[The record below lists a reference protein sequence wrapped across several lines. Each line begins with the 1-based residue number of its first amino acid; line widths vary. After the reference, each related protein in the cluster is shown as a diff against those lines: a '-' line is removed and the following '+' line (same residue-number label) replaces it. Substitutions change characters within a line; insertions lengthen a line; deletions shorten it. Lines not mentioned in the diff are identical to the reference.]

1 MEPNPYTFC
10 KENPRLA
17 VTNCEKSPYVMLAA
31 GAIFLM
37 SMRSYNRRFFR
48 KDGNIL
54 NLMGFTAMSA
64 PAAYV
69 YGDSMFG
76 SAGTDA
82 GIMNN
87 NLENTH

>member
-10 KENPRLA
+10 KENPRMA
-17 VTNCEKSPYVMLAA
+17 ITNCEKSPYVAIAA
-31 GAIFLM
+31 GAIFLF

-54 NLMGFTAMSA
+54 NLMGFTTLSA

-69 YGDSMFG
+69 YGDAIFG
-76 SAGTDA
+76 SSGTDA
-82 GIMNN
+82 AIMNN
-87 NLENTH
+87 KNESIL